1 MPPTATDGGTG
12 AGTTTTEKLFAWI
25 GCIIVNVAF
34 ITFIS
39 WGAATAAHWWIGFVV
54 SIFYTAVLFALAQ
67 LLDTKEETVVDN
79 IDRFHNES
87 TGGGN
92 GATTE
97 EGDDEPTTTMTTHR
111 PNMLVA
117 ILYGLAVLSLGV
129 TGSFLA
135 VHAIR
140 CSTSPYYDPYND
152 HGRSPIQ
159 PEWTTNVTMLPVE
172 VREWAETAPSE
183 TGLPSAT
190 FIYLPGSNTLL
201 FDEWNDGFFGSFDVM
216 VKPLWS
222 VSKHGPPVM
231 LYFFAG
237 HEFVLINDHETCFTT
252 TTTTTMDR
260 QSMRDAM
267 ACSDGRQMRLV
278 VTSEPVSSSTTSRRR
293 GGETT
298 TTTATTTHTNPRNL
312 MVDATGMV
320 WYKDDPPR
328 PFNDADPYDIAASND
343 WLVFSLDP
351 ATMIET
357 LHSQH
362 IDHPHN
368 EDDDK
373 DNRHH
378 GGPSPR
384 LPPYQSCRRTKA
396 TAFLFLAALPVIF
409 SSLYLWYSGVSRG
422 NRGSVQTR

>member
-1 MPPTATDGGTG
+1 MPPTATDAGTG

-67 LLDTKEETVVDN
+67 LLDTEKETVVED
-79 IDRFHNES
+79 IDRFNNNES
-87 TGGGN
+87 TGMN

-97 EGDDEPTTTMTTHR
+97 EGDDEPTTTNITTHR

-135 VHAIR
+135 GHAIR
-140 CSTSPYYDPYND
+140 CSTSPYYDPYDNN

-159 PEWTTNVTMLPVE
+159 PEWTTDVTMLPVE
-172 VREWAETAPSE
+172 VRKWAQTVPSD
-183 TGLPSAT
+183 TGRPSAT
-190 FIYLPGSNTLL
+190 YIYLPGSNTLL
-201 FDEWNDGFFGSFDVM
+201 FDEWNDGFFDSYDGM

-222 VSKHGPPVM
+222 LFNNNGPPVQ
-231 LYFFAG
+231 LHLFAG

-252 TTTTTMDR
+252 TTTMDR

-267 ACSDGRQMRLV
+267 ACSDGQQMRFV
-278 VTSEPVSSSTTSRRR
+278 VSSDPPSPVWLSSSTSRHRDD
-293 GGETT
+293 
-298 TTTATTTHTNPRNL
+298 TTTAMTHSNPRNL
-312 MVDATGMV
+312 LVDATGMV

-328 PFNDADPYDIAASND
+328 PFDDTDPYNAVASND

-351 ATMIET
+351 ATMIEM

-362 IDHPHN
+362 IDHPHD
-368 EDDDK
+368 DDDK
-373 DNRHH
+373 DNRNH
-378 GGPSPR
+378 GGPSR
-384 LPPYQSCRRTKA
+384 SLPPYQSCRRTKA
-396 TAFLFLAALPVIF
+396 TAFLFLAGFPITL
-409 SSLYLWYSGVSRG
+409 SSLYLW
-422 NRGSVQTR
+422 